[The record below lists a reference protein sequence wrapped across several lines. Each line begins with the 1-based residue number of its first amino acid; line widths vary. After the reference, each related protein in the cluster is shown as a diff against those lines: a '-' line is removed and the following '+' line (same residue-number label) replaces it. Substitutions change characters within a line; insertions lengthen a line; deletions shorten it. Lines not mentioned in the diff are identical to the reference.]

1 MKHIAK
7 LTFNLSHWGG
17 RYYLKSRSQ
26 FSMKII
32 QSAIS
37 VYILNGKHL
46 VWNANFN
53 FKFLNFTK
61 A

>member
-37 VYILNGKHL
+37 VYILNGKYL
-46 VWNANFN
+46 V
-53 FKFLNFTK
+53 
-61 A
+61 